1 MRFEAEITDHPPAL
15 GFDLPF
21 DPKQE
26 LGKVRP
32 VRVTI
37 NGYTFRTTVAAMGG
51 RVFIGLNREARA
63 GTGVSP
69 GRRVDVELVLDEE
82 PRTIELPADLAAAL
96 DKGSR
101 AFFDSLSFTHQ
112 KEYARWIEGAKR
124 AETR

>member
-1 MRFEAEITDHPPAL
+1 M
-15 GFDLPF
+15 
-21 DPKQE
+21 
-26 LGKVRP
+26 
-32 VRVTI
+32 RVTI

-124 AETR
+124 AETRQSRVAKATTMLREGVRHP